1 MQDLKPRYSQLA
13 EDTEADICVVGGGI
27 TGLSIAYS
35 LQKSGEP
42 LQLTQFV
49 ALHAM

>member
-1 MQDLKPRYSQLA
+1 VPTWRCSPPFDAQDLKPRYSQLA

-35 LQKSGEP
+35 LQKSG
-42 LQLTQFV
+42 V
-49 ALHAM
+49 A